1 MSRSLRFW
9 LSLGL
14 SSLVAL
20 AILTLIAVLLGVLL
34 PRLNAGVEA
43 QNRALGTT
51 TATQIDAFLAEF
63 SSNLAL
69 LADDVGSQPRMDT
82 AELRVMLDT
91 LAQADGAIESIYVVD
106 GADRVLE
113 VGLPKARRALRDNQL
128 GVDFS
133 GRRFVH
139 AARVQQRPVWSDT
152 YLSSSGHIVVAL
164 AMPLTISM
172 ESATA
177 APRKGVVVGELN
189 LQEISRFAE
198 LLASAADVL
207 PVIVDRRGNV
217 VGHPDAER
225 ALRQENLSHL
235 PPLSG
240 GGAASLQ
247 TARFRLDGIDYI
259 GSSTPIHE
267 AGWTALIAQPT
278 EQAFATFRSTLWSLA
293 FGSLLALLLAVIA
306 AVLAS
311 RRMTMRLGQFARHLE
326 AVADGNYHAQIPPSG
341 TDEIEKLAQSMRR
354 MAQAVL
360 EREALLRE
368 SEAKYRGVVENTR
381 DLIIRVDREG
391 RLYFVNYMAETY
403 LGLPAADCL
412 GLSAFDFVHPDDR
425 ERNRQAFFTWRE
437 TDGPAL
443 QFEVRQTA
451 RHGAVH
457 LLQWNIVADH
467 ADTHGNAAIAGFS
480 GIGRDVTAE
489 RAAAEQL
496 SASEEYYR
504 ELFRQA
510 PLPYQSLDMDVAI
523 LDVNEAWLTLLGGYA
538 RDEVL
543 GRPITDFLEDRS
555 LPVLA
560 ENFPKFVAADHSEGS
575 LFDLRRK
582 DGEMRT
588 VLINGR
594 ITHDRQGLARSH
606 CILTD
611 ITERQRAEERQ
622 RRADE
627 LLALQ
632 AARATA
638 LHEMLRAAERMS
650 EAEFMPYCLE
660 VVERLTGSAISF
672 VHFVADDQETI
683 EFAAWSRR
691 TLDEYCTAAFDKHY
705 PISQAGIW
713 ANVVHRREPV
723 VCNDYGSAEG
733 RRGLPQGHSP
743 LLRLVCVPVIA
754 NGKVRLI
761 TGIGNK
767 TEPYTPL
774 EIETLQL
781 ISQEIWRIGEERR
794 AEAAQRLAATVF
806 SASAEGI
813 CITDAEERI
822 LSVNPALLA
831 LSGYTE
837 HELIGQSW
845 KIFSSGRHDADFY
858 QAMWECIL
866 EVGVWRGE
874 VWSLRKNGEI
884 FPVWLTITAV
894 RNVGGEV
901 THYTGTFLDIS
912 ERKQW
917 EQDIHFLAH
926 HDALTKLP
934 NRTLLDDR
942 IRQAI
947 AKSKRNHD
955 HMAVLFLDLDHFK
968 LINDTLGHD
977 IGDRLLEQL
986 AQRLT
991 EVLRQTETVAR
1002 LGGDE
1007 FVIVIPELAA
1017 IRRVAV
1023 VARKVLEVVAA
1034 PYLLEGR
1041 SLHVTPS
1048 IGISV
1053 YPEDGDDAATL
1064 LRNADTAMYHAKE
1077 RGRNNFQFFTQAMNQ
1092 SVQERVTIEN
1102 DLRLAIERGEFLLH
1116 YQPQVDCRSG
1126 KVIGMEA
1133 LIRWQH
1139 PQRGLIAP
1147 DRFIAIAEETGLIVP
1162 IGEWVLGEA
1171 CRQAR
1176 RWQLGGHPGL
1186 RISVNLSARQFQ
1198 QRDLSARISAMIHAS
1213 GIDPASLE
1221 LELTESMLMI
1231 DPEQATA
1238 VLHQLAAAG
1247 VKMAI
1252 DDFGTG
1258 YSSLAY
1264 LKRFPV
1270 TRLKIDRSFVRDLAN
1285 DSNDAAIVDAVVA
1298 MATSLKMEV
1307 IAEGVETIAQLDY
1320 LEAHGCHA
1328 IQGYYY
1334 SPPAA
1339 AESFVRFHYNRRAG

>member
-43 QNRALGTT
+43 QIRALGTT

-63 SSNLAL
+63 SSHLGL

-82 AELRVMLDT
+82 AQLRVMLDT

-113 VGLPKARRALRDNQL
+113 VGLPKARRTLRDNQL

-152 YLSSSGHIVVAL
+152 YLSTGGHIVVAL
-164 AMPLTISM
+164 ALPLTITA
-172 ESATA
+172 ELATA
-177 APRKGVVVGELN
+177 APRHGVLVGELN
-189 LQEISRFAE
+189 LQEVSRFAE
-198 LLASAADVL
+198 LLARAADVL

-240 GGAASLQ
+240 SGAASLQ
-247 TARFRLDGIDYI
+247 TARFHLDGIDYI

-278 EQAFATFRSTLWSLA
+278 EQAFATFHSTLRSLA

-311 RRMTMRLGQFARHLE
+311 RRMTQRLGQFARHLE
-326 AVADGNYHAQIPPSG
+326 AVADGNYRAQIPPSG

-354 MAQAVL
+354 MAQVVL

-368 SEAKYRGVVENTR
+368 SEAKYRGVVETTR
-381 DLIIRVDREG
+381 DLITRVDHEG
-391 RLYFVNYMAETY
+391 RLSFVNYMAETY
-403 LGLPAADCL
+403 FGLPAADCI
-412 GLSAFDFVHPDDR
+412 GLSAFEFVHPDDR
-425 ERNRQAFFTWRE
+425 ERTRQAFATWLQG
-437 TDGPAL
+437 DDPAL
-443 QFEVRQTA
+443 QFEIRQFA
-451 RHGAVH
+451 RNGAVH
-457 LLQWNIVADH
+457 LLQWNIVAER
-467 ADTHGNAAIAGFS
+467 AGTNGNSAIVGFS
-480 GIGRDVTAE
+480 GIARDVTAE

-496 SASEEYYR
+496 AASEERYR
-504 ELFRQA
+504 GLFRMA
-510 PLPYQSLDMDVAI
+510 PLPYQSLDMHAAI
-523 LDVNEAWLTLLGGYA
+523 LDVNEAWLALLGGYT

-543 GRPITDFLEDRS
+543 GRPITDFIEEHS

-560 ENFPKFVAADHSEGS
+560 GNFPNVAADHIEGL

-582 DGEMRT
+582 DGETRT

-594 ITHDRQGLARSH
+594 ITCDRQGVARTH

-611 ITERQRAEERQ
+611 ITERQRAEQRQ
-622 RRADE
+622 QRADE

-638 LHEMLRAAERMS
+638 LHEMPRAAERMT
-650 EAEFMPYCLE
+650 EAEFMQYGLE
-660 VVERLTGSAISF
+660 IAERLTGSAISF
-672 VHFVADDQETI
+672 VHFVADDQEMI

-691 TLDEYCTAAFDKHY
+691 TLDEFCTAAFEKHY

-713 ANVVHRREPV
+713 ADVVRHHEPM

-743 LLRLVCVPVIA
+743 LLRLVSVPVIA

-761 TGIGNK
+761 AGIGNK
-767 TEPYTPL
+767 AEPYTPL
-774 EIETLQL
+774 EVETLQL

-813 CITDAEERI
+813 CITDAEQRI

-837 HELIGQSW
+837 HELIGQTPR
-845 KIFSSGRHDADFY
+845 IFSSGRHDADFY
-858 QAMWECIL
+858 QAMWEHIL
-866 EVGVWRGE
+866 AVGVWRGE
-874 VWSLRKNGEI
+874 VWSRRKNGEI
-884 FPVWLTITAV
+884 FPEWLTITAV
-894 RNVGGEV
+894 RNAGGEV
-901 THYTGTFLDIS
+901 THYTGTFFDIS

-947 AKSKRNHD
+947 AKSKRNDD

-977 IGDRLLEQL
+977 TGDRLLEQL

-991 EVLRQTETVAR
+991 EVLRSTETVAR

-1017 IRRVAV
+1017 VRRVAV

-1034 PYLLEGR
+1034 PYLLEGS

-1077 RGRNNFQFFTQAMNQ
+1077 QGRNNFQFFTQAMNQ

-1126 KVIGMEA
+1126 EVIGMEA

-1147 DRFIAIAEETGLIVP
+1147 DRFITIAEETGLIVP

-1231 DPEQATA
+1231 DPEKATA

-1334 SPPAA
+1334 SSPAV
-1339 AESFVRFHYNRRAG
+1339 AESFTRFHYSRRAG